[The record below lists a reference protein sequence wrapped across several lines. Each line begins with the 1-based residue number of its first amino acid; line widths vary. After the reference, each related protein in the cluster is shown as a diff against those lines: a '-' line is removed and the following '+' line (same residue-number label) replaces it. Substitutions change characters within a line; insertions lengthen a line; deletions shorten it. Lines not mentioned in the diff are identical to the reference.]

1 MFMHLGGY
9 NGFYM
14 MWDPTYILILVGVV
28 LSMLASAK
36 VKSTFSWFSRV
47 RSMSG
52 LTGAQTAQRILDY
65 AGIRDVR
72 IVPISGSLTDHY
84 DPGKKQVALSESVY
98 GQNSVAAIAVA
109 AHECGHVLQHANHY
123 APLSIRSALVPVA
136 NFGSGASWFFILGG
150 ILFSF
155 QPLITAGIILFSAA
169 VLFQIVTLP
178 VEFNAS
184 RRALGILQDTGI
196 LVPSETKGAKKVLKA
211 AALTYVA
218 SAAAAILSLLRLII
232 LFGRKN
238 DR

>member
-28 LSMLASAK
+28 LSMLASAR

-84 DPGKKQVALSESVY
+84 DPGKK
-98 GQNSVAAIAVA
+98 
-109 AHECGHVLQHANHY
+109 
-123 APLSIRSALVPVA
+123 P
-136 NFGSGASWFFILGG
+136 GS
-150 ILFSF
+150 
-155 QPLITAGIILFSAA
+155 
-169 VLFQIVTLP
+169 
-178 VEFNAS
+178 
-184 RRALGILQDTGI
+184 TG
-196 LVPSETKGAKKVLKA
+196 TK
-211 AALTYVA
+211 
-218 SAAAAILSLLRLII
+218 ICNR
-232 LFGRKN
+232 
-238 DR
+238 DQC